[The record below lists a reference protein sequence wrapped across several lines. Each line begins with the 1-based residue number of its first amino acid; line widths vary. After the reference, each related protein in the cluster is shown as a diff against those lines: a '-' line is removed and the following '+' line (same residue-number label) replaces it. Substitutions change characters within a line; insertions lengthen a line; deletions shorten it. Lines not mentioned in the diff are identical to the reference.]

1 MTRRICATALCFL
14 YPALLV
20 SAADTKADPTP
31 DQIQT
36 IVRSFTQKETEF
48 AAARENYTY
57 RQTSKISET
66 EPPGGN
72 YQIVEEVSFDSRNR
86 RTSRVTHAPV
96 ASLQNI
102 QMTAEDEQDM
112 RNVMPFVMT
121 NETASEYDVKY
132 LRREKVD
139 DLPCYVFSVQPKA
152 LTKDRKRYFDG
163 QIWVDDQDLQI
174 VKTFGRATG
183 YLRRGEDQQFPK
195 FETYREQIDGKYWFP
210 TYTYADDTLNFK
222 DGPSQRIKVVIKYD
236 NYKKYEFKSESSIT
250 YGEVGSGDNNK
261 SAQPPA
267 NPAPP
272 PNTKKPPQ

>member
-183 YLRRGEDQQFPK
+183 YLRRGEDQQVPK

-250 YGEVGSGDNNK
+250 YGEVGSGDNK
-261 SAQPPA
+261 SAPPPA
-267 NPAPP
+267 SPAPP

>member
-1 MTRRICATALCFL
+1 MIPRICLTALCFL
-14 YPALLV
+14 YPAFVV
-20 SAADTKADPTP
+20 SAADTKADPPP

-36 IVRSFTQKETEF
+36 IIRSFTQKETEF
-48 AAARENYTY
+48 AQARENYTY
-57 RQTSKISET
+57 RQTSKITET
-66 EPPGGN
+66 DPPGGN

-86 RTSRVTHAPV
+86 RASRVTHAPV

-121 NETASEYDVKY
+121 NDTLSEYDVKY

-195 FETYREQIDGKYWFP
+195 FETYREQVDGKYWFP

-236 NYKKYEFKSESSIT
+236 NYKKNELKSEFSIT
-250 YGEVGSGDNNK
+250 YGEGGSGDNNK
-261 SAQPPA
+261 PA
-267 NPAPP
+267 DDKKTPP
-272 PNTKKPPQ
+272 PLVKKPPQ

>member
-1 MTRRICATALCFL
+1 MIGRSVALTIGLFSSVL
-14 YPALLV
+14 ALKAV
-20 SAADTKADPTP
+20 DTKADPTS
-31 DQIQT
+31 DQIQN
-36 IVRSFTQKETEF
+36 IMKAFTQKETEF
-48 AAARENYTY
+48 AAARESYTY

-66 EPPGGN
+66 EPVGGS
-72 YQIVEEVSFDSRNR
+72 YQIVENVSFDNRNC
-86 RTSRVTHAPV
+86 RTSHVLHAPV

-102 QMTAEDEQDM
+102 LMTAEDEQDL

-121 NETASEYDVKY
+121 NDTADEYIVNY
-132 LRREKVD
+132 VGREKVD
-139 DLPCYVFSVQPKA
+139 EISRYTFSVRPKA
-152 LTKDRKRYFDG
+152 LTKDRKRYFEG

-174 VKTFGRATG
+174 VKTYGRATG

-250 YGEVGSGDNNK
+250 YGEVGSGDNK
-261 SAQPPA
+261 SADEKDKKNTPPPA
-267 NPAPP
+267 R
-272 PNTKKPPQ
+272 KPPQ

>member
-1 MTRRICATALCFL
+1 MIGRTVALTFGLCSIAIGL
-14 YPALLV
+14 KAV
-20 SAADTKADPTP
+20 DTKADPTS
-31 DQIQT
+31 DQIDK
-36 IVRSFTQKETEF
+36 IVKGFTQKETEF
-48 AAARENYTY
+48 AAARESYTY

-66 EPPGGN
+66 GPPGGS
-72 YQIVEEVSFDSRNR
+72 YQIVEEVSFDNRNR
-86 RTSRVTHAPV
+86 RTSHVLHAPV

-121 NETASEYDVKY
+121 NDTANEYNVKY

-139 DLPCYVFSVQPKA
+139 EIPCYVFSVQPKTLA
-152 LTKDRKRYFDG
+152 KDRKRYFYG
-163 QIWVDDQDLQI
+163 QIWVDDQDMQI

-222 DGPSQRIKVVIKYD
+222 DGQSQRIKVVIKYD

-250 YGEVGSGDNNK
+250 YGEVGSGDNKAGDDKKNT
-261 SAQPPA
+261 
-267 NPAPP
+267 PP
-272 PNTKKPPQ
+272 PGKKPPQ